1 MKSYS
6 EITGRYLKQ
15 NKKRTVLTIVGI
27 ILAISL
33 FSGIGNLFFSMRDN
47 FIQRERE
54 QKGNYEVKYSGVSE
68 NKLNKLKNNFQIKDY
83 GVSKENNSFI
93 LKDDKN
99 GEKTG
104 SDIGKNSSDNNPK
117 IIDLDFYDNSML
129 NNVMTIDMKEG
140 RKPKAADEIILEKK
154 AKRNLGKK
162 VGDYIEGINMDS
174 EILKKAIKD
183 NPQILFNANEKINL
197 QKSDSKEVKK
207 YKIVGY
213 FDVETSIS
221 SNFLWS
227 YRIFR

>member
-68 NKLNKLKNNFQIKDY
+68 NKVNKLKNNFEIKDY

-104 SDIGKNSSDNNPK
+104 SDIGKNSPDNNPK
-117 IIDLDFYDNSML
+117 ILNLDFYDNSML

-154 AKRNLGKK
+154 SK
-162 VGDYIEGINMDS
+162 
-174 EILKKAIKD
+174 
-183 NPQILFNANEKINL
+183 EKIRE
-197 QKSDSKEVKK
+197 KSRR
-207 YKIVGY
+207 
-213 FDVETSIS
+213 
-221 SNFLWS
+221 L
-227 YRIFR
+227 YRRN

>member
-6 EITGRYLKQ
+6 EITVRYLKQ

-104 SDIGKNSSDNNPK
+104 SDIGKK
-117 IIDLDFYDNSML
+117 FI
-129 NNVMTIDMKEG
+129 
-140 RKPKAADEIILEKK
+140 R
-154 AKRNLGKK
+154 
-162 VGDYIEGINMDS
+162 
-174 EILKKAIKD
+174 
-183 NPQILFNANEKINL
+183 Q
-197 QKSDSKEVKK
+197 
-207 YKIVGY
+207 
-213 FDVETSIS
+213 
-221 SNFLWS
+221 
-227 YRIFR
+227 

>member
-68 NKLNKLKNNFQIKDY
+68 NKVNKLKNNFEIKDY

-99 GEKTG
+99 GEKAG
-104 SDIGKNSSDNNPK
+104 SDIGKNSPDNNPK
-117 IIDLDFYDNSML
+117 ILNLDFYDNSML

-154 AKRNLGKK
+154 QREN
-162 VGDYIEGINMDS
+162 
-174 EILKKAIKD
+174 
-183 NPQILFNANEKINL
+183 
-197 QKSDSKEVKK
+197 
-207 YKIVGY
+207 
-213 FDVETSIS
+213 
-221 SNFLWS
+221 
-227 YRIFR
+227 